1 MYYQAIMFVAG
12 VLLLHAGSTVPVL
25 PLLLAGTLAGIL
37 LCRKPAAFLL
47 LGYCWAGLY
56 VQHALHTQLD
66 RALEGK
72 TVRIEGRIDEL
83 EQHVPG
89 QGQRFVFAIKRIDDG
104 EGWHE
109 FPGKARLRWYEPV
122 PALAPGEHWQLQV
135 RLKQPHGFANPGGFD
150 YERWLFQQ
158 GIRITGYVRSDTE
171 NHRTGITEPGMV
183 DRFRHRLIRYFTA
196 TTNGPSHALLQAL
209 TVGDLAGISA
219 AQWSIFNA
227 TGTTHLMAISGSHIS
242 LVAGLVFWLARI
254 VWSGSG
260 ALTEYLPAARAAALA
275 AVLAALYYALLSGF
289 GIPARRALL
298 MISILMLAIFLNRCS
313 GFLQLFCLAAALTLL
328 YDPLSVLSAGWWLS
342 FWAVF
347 VIAWLCGGRQG
358 RRGGVRQWVY
368 VLVYLE
374 LGMLPWLLLLFQ
386 QASLVAPAA
395 NLLAVPVVG
404 VLVVPL
410 ALLGV
415 LVFALHESA
424 GGWLLALAGRLLDWL
439 WPVLEWLGQLDFATW
454 AGHSPAW
461 WTLLP
466 ALAALALLLAPRGV
480 PGRWVGAVLLLPMLL
495 VRPERP
501 ERGAMLVTL
510 LDVGQGLSVVV
521 QTAGHVLVYDTG
533 PGFSEEFDT
542 GKVVVVP
549 YLRQQ
554 GITRLDTLVV
564 SHGDNDHIG
573 GARSLLQSYPARQ
586 VLSSVPDELR
596 EYGAGYCRRG
606 MSWQWDEVRFTLLHP
621 DTPTDAPGNND
632 SCVLRIEAAGG
643 GRVLLTGDIEQET
656 ERKLLNDQH
665 DQLAAQVLMVP
676 HHGSNTS
683 STSGFIEAVA
693 PRFAL
698 VPAGYLNRYRFPK
711 AAVIERYR
719 QAGVTLLD
727 TGRHGAIFARYSAKD
742 ELPVVTTWRSQR
754 ARYWQWGE

>member
-1 MYYQAIMFVAG
+1 MYYRAITFVIG
-12 VLLLHAGSTVPVL
+12 VLLLHVASVVPSF
-25 PLLLAGTLAGIL
+25 PLLLAGILAGIL
-37 LCRKPAAFLL
+37 LRRKPAAFLL

-66 RALEGK
+66 RALEGN
-72 TVRIEGRIDEL
+72 TVRIDGRIAEL

-89 QGQRFVFAIKRIDDG
+89 QAQRFVFAIKRIDAG
-104 EGWHE
+104 KGWRN

-135 RLKQPHGFANPGGFD
+135 RLKQPHGYANPGGFD

-158 GIRITGYVRSDTE
+158 GIRVTGYVRADSG

-183 DRFRHRLIRYFTA
+183 DRYRHRLIRHFSATA
-196 TTNGPSHALLQAL
+196 NGSSHALLQAL
-209 TVGDLAGISA
+209 TVGDMAGISA

-242 LVAGLVFWLARI
+242 LVAGLVFWLARLA
-254 VWSGSG
+254 WSRSG
-260 ALTEYLPAARAAALA
+260 VMAEYIPAARAAAVA
-275 AVLAALYYALLSGF
+275 AVAAALYYTLLSGF
-289 GIPARRALL
+289 GIPARRALI
-298 MISILMLAIFLNRCS
+298 MISIVMLAIFLNCNS
-313 GFLQLFCLAAALTLL
+313 GLFRLICLAAALTLV
-328 YDPLSVLSAGWWLS
+328 YDPLSVLAAGWWLS
-342 FWAVF
+342 FWAVL
-347 VIAWLCGGRQG
+347 VIAWLCGARQG
-358 RRGGVRQWVY
+358 RGGGVRQWVSM
-368 VLVYLE
+368 LVYLE
-374 LGMLPWLLLLFQ
+374 LGMLPWVLLMFQ
-386 QASLVAPAA
+386 QASLVAPVA

-404 VLVVPL
+404 MLVVPL

-424 GGWLLALAGRLLDWL
+424 GGWLLDLAGRLLDWL
-439 WPVLEWLGQLDFATW
+439 WPILEWLGQLDIATW
-454 AGHSPAW
+454 AGHRPAW

-466 ALAALALLLAPRGV
+466 ALAGLALLLAPRGV

-521 QTAGHVLVYDTG
+521 QTADHVMVYDTG

-542 GKVVVVP
+542 GQAVVVP

-573 GARSLLQSYPARQ
+573 GARSLLRSYPARQ

-596 EYGAGYCRRG
+596 DYGAGYCRRG

-621 DTPTDAPGNND
+621 DITASDPGNND
-632 SCVLRIEAAGG
+632 SCVLRIETAGG

-656 ERKLLNDQH
+656 ERKLLHDLR
-665 DQLAAQVLMVP
+665 DQLAAHVLVVP

-683 STSGFIEAVA
+683 STTAFIEAVA

-711 AAVIERYR
+711 AAVTERYR
-719 QAGVTLLD
+719 QAGVNLIE
-727 TGRHGAIFARYSAKD
+727 TGQQGAIFARFPAKD
-742 ELPVVTTWRSQR
+742 KLPVVTTWRSQQD
-754 ARYWQWGE
+754 RYWQWGE